1 MHTPFLPQSFM
12 LQAKPIVSIV
22 IDNIIITI
30 TVLRGKSCDA
40 LNKEKIATEF
50 MKD

>member
-22 IDNIIITI
+22 IDNIIIT
-30 TVLRGKSCDA
+30 VLRGKSCDA